1 MVQKNWFQIGIAL
14 IMTLIIILLLKEMKV
29 IFHPIYIIVKTIF
42 IPLIVAGLLYYIG
55 VPIQEFLE
63 KRKVPKWASVS
74 TVLLIITLVI
84 GIFISVLIPM
94 ITDQVQNL
102 VQKAPAIQKQA
113 EEYVDYALSQRER
126 LPESFENKINDIV
139 GNLDKALT
147 SIGDVMI
154 SLVTGT
160 VQTLFLLI
168 LVPFFLIYMLKDHRK
183 FIPYVSS
190 PFNGSF
196 KRFIVETL
204 GAIDKTLR
212 SFIQGQMLVSFILG
226 IMLYAGY
233 LIMGLDYA
241 LLLALFAVMTNFI
254 PFLGPYLAV
263 APAILLAL
271 LQDPILVVWVVLLM
285 VVAQQIEGNIITP
298 NVMGNTLNI
307 HPLTVITV
315 VLAAGNLGGFV
326 AVMVAIPTYA
336 VIKAIVTKIYEYRYD
351 IKHIMMKET
360 TFYPKS
366 EPDRDEHYETIKKR
380 KSLNK

>member
-168 LVPFFLIYMLKDHRK
+168 LVPFFLIYMLKDHEK

-212 SFIQGQMLVSFILG
+212 SFIQGQMLVSVILG
-226 IMLYAGY
+226 IMLYVGY

-263 APAILLAL
+263 APALSL
-271 LQDPILVVWVVLLM
+271 
-285 VVAQQIEGNIITP
+285 
-298 NVMGNTLNI
+298 I
-307 HPLTVITV
+307 HI
-315 VLAAGNLGGFV
+315 
-326 AVMVAIPTYA
+326 
-336 VIKAIVTKIYEYRYD
+336 
-351 IKHIMMKET
+351 
-360 TFYPKS
+360 
-366 EPDRDEHYETIKKR
+366 
-380 KSLNK
+380 